1 LVRVLL
7 FFMLLL
13 FSCGQHSLIEMSKDI
28 RESFSSFIYQVARVR
43 DNVVKA
49 ARDIEVVSE
58 ANFKSPETKQYI
70 SDARSRLEEVRKLKE
85 EFKDLVKDTDFYFAY
100 AYRKAYET
108 KDKELRERY
117 IRYINEKKRE
127 FVKLYR
133 QVNST
138 ILELERISFKLNDIL
153 NGLEIAGAMSIVAQ
167 KKEEM
172 MFLQKKMLKKLE
184 QIELMIS
191 KGYDLL
197 NLELSIGDVQNE
209 VFAVNICDSINL
221 Y

>member
-1 LVRVLL
+1 MVRVLL

>member
-1 LVRVLL
+1 
-7 FFMLLL
+7 
-13 FSCGQHSLIEMSKDI
+13 MSKDI

>member
-1 LVRVLL
+1 
-7 FFMLLL
+7 
-13 FSCGQHSLIEMSKDI
+13 MSKDI

-49 ARDIEVVSE
+49 ARDIEVISE